1 MAEMMTAIEGRAN
14 CAQYSREAGEE
25 MAGTVKPVDVWLLV
39 EYRGRWEHD
48 AAAVFSE
55 RVQMRLAA
63 LKSRNPK
70 LRFALIKQ
78 PHRTSGPLTI
88 FWAFSRLERPQLY
101 RSEIR
106 DYDALFLDPNFLGEP
121 TDEKLIAVCTHGT
134 HDLCCAQFG
143 NKIYEALREIDDT
156 NVWQISHIGG
166 CRFAPNVVCLPHGIV
181 YGRVDRADCADIVAS
196 YHEGEVIAEKLRG
209 RSCYSKPVQAAER
222 FVRISRHIKRLDD
235 LNMTSEEQT
244 GPGEWTV
251 GFSWGGST
259 RYTVS
264 VRSCPQDAGTFKS
277 CTATE
282 LSPRETFQIAE
293 CS

>member
-1 MAEMMTAIEGRAN
+1 
-14 CAQYSREAGEE
+14 

-39 EYRGRWEHD
+39 EYRGRWEYE
-48 AAAVFSE
+48 AAAVFSASIQSHLSAME
-55 RVQMRLAA
+55 S
-63 LKSRNPK
+63 KTPK
-70 LRFALIKQ
+70 LRIALIKQ
-78 PHRTSGPLTI
+78 PSRTSGPLAV
-88 FWAFSRLERPQLY
+88 FWAVSQEGNPQLY
-101 RSEIR
+101 RSQIS
-106 DYDALFLDPNFLGEP
+106 DYDALSFYPEFLGEL

-222 FVRISRHIKRLDD
+222 SVRISRRIRRLDA
-235 LNMTSEEQT
+235 LALAAEEETEQ
-244 GPGEWTV
+244 GEWTV
-251 GFSWGGST
+251 GFHSGDSK
-259 RYTVS
+259 RYTLS
-264 VRSCPQDAGTFKS
+264 VRSHPQNTGTFKS

-282 LSPRETFQIAE
+282 LSPRETFRIAE